1 MKAGNVLGKPQ
12 GKTRDT
18 AMGNVR
24 KYFGAGTAVTVPALL
39 KARRMYMS
47 EWCLY
52 GDDIREK
59 FERRLEPDSLEGEL
73 IRYKEVLG
81 EEFGLKELLTLQNL
95 RVKALIAQAIN
106 NVPEF
111 FTGSDWKSQEQL

>member
-1 MKAGNVLGKPQ
+1 
-12 GKTRDT
+12 
-18 AMGNVR
+18 
-24 KYFGAGTAVTVPALL
+24 
-39 KARRMYMS
+39 MS

-81 EEFGLKELLTLQNL
+81 EEFGLKELLDLQDL
-95 RVKALIAQAIN
+95 KVKALIEDMIKEIVEAYGQTA
-106 NVPEF
+106 VLAKRVGF
-111 FTGSDWKSQEQL
+111 